1 MFRAPI
7 MLKFMVWHVENKSID
22 GLVRH
27 VPNKKARAHIDAS
40 WPNFASEPRNVR
52 LRLVVDGVNPYGEK
66 RYSWPTLPIL
76 LLNYNPRPWLCD
88 Q

>member
-1 MFRAPI
+1 MS
-7 MLKFMVWHVENKSID
+7 KFMVWHVENKNID

-27 VPNKKARAHIDAS
+27 IPNKKAQAHIGVS
-40 WPNFASEPRNVR
+40 WLDFASEPCNVR
-52 LRLVVDGVNPYGEK
+52 VKLVVDGVNPYGEK

-76 LLNYNPRPWLCD
+76 LLNYNLPPPPWLCD